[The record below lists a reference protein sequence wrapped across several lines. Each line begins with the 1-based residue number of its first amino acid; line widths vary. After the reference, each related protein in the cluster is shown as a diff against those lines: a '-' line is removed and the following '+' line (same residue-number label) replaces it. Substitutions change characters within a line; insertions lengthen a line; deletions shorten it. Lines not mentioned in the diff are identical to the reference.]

1 MRRRPKDAPSTRF
14 VSPCGLPRA
23 WPGAADDAR
32 QTRASFRHPDAGR
45 FCWMPGLSVLASDSE
60 ASDGQRV
67 SGRVGGS
74 QRGGA
79 SARSAK
85 STSECAC
92 VRSMDCFLSAAR
104 WQSSASRG
112 RRCGRA
118 ATHLRYDAHSG
129 QTYFW
134 MRASSAASMA
144 ASASVPAAEEPGV
157 PAMRGPVLVAGVGV
171 AAVGLRALYVSPA
184 PPTVLS
190 PPQTRILPCGNSS
203 STTRLI
209 PRGVSGCPQGGS
221 SAVPGDFFI
230 PRVAQASCGSA
241 ASAGPSVELA
251 SRLWSPSAS
260 LGCCVCPGRPLE
272 KGRRDEHCRN
282 HGVWKYSRFES
293 CALARNRYKL
303 CGRHAGMQEEPCA

>member
-1 MRRRPKDAPSTRF
+1 MHRPPKGAPSTRF
-14 VSPCGLPRA
+14 VSPCGLQRA

-32 QTRASFRHPDAGR
+32 QTLASFRHPDAGR

-60 ASDGQRV
+60 AFDGQRV

-129 QTYFW
+129 QTYFS

-144 ASASVPAAEEPGV
+144 ASASVPAAGEPGV
-157 PAMRGPVLVAGVGV
+157 PAMKGSMSSS
-171 AAVGLRALYVSPA
+171 SPA
-184 PPTVLS
+184 SAWLPWASGLSTLPPLHPRSS
-190 PPQTRILPCGNSS
+190 PLRRQ
-203 STTRLI
+203 
-209 PRGVSGCPQGGS
+209 GS
-221 SAVPGDFFI
+221 SHVETL
-230 PRVAQASCGSA
+230 PRQHV
-241 ASAGPSVELA
+241 
-251 SRLWSPSAS
+251 
-260 LGCCVCPGRPLE
+260 
-272 KGRRDEHCRN
+272 
-282 HGVWKYSRFES
+282 
-293 CALARNRYKL
+293 
-303 CGRHAGMQEEPCA
+303 